1 MNQPMDHLRSKK
13 KPIKKTI
20 WVAGDSE
27 LADEFSELEASL
39 SRAEGALASLP
50 ATSPRREA
58 AASDVL
64 ELTAKVA
71 ELKAQLR
78 ETSIK
83 FTFQSLGRKRY
94 EKILADHP
102 PTDEQVKAHKDSGEA
117 GAIEFNP
124 DTFPY
129 ALISH
134 SCIEPLVNDE
144 NREEFESW
152 IRDSDDWNGAEVIT
166 LFQTAMAVNTSRRLV
181 NMGKDS
187 TGI

>member
-1 MNQPMDHLRSKK
+1 MNTKQPMDHLRGKK
-13 KPIKKTI
+13 KPIRKTI

-39 SRAEGALASLP
+39 SRAESALASLP
-50 ATSPRREA
+50 AASTRREA

-64 ELTAKVA
+64 ELTAKVT

-78 ETSIK
+78 ESRIK
-83 FTFQSLGRKRY
+83 FTFQSLGRKKY
-94 EKILADHP
+94 ERLLADHP
-102 PTDEQVKAHKDSGEA
+102 PTDDQVKAHKESGEA

-134 SCIEPLVNDE
+134 CVIEPVVDDE
-144 NREEFESW
+144 NREEFEAW
-152 IRDSDDWNGAEVIT
+152 IRDDESWNGVEVIT

-181 NMGKDS
+181 NMGKD
-187 TGI
+187 